1 VEYGRTADMNEGM
14 KVKLNELL
22 DAHASA
28 HPDNAKTL
36 GRDEFLQIVNIL
48 NHHARTPY
56 RSVTV
61 ELSRKIKLK
70 THLISELEKMGYIVL
85 E

>member
-22 DAHASA
+22 DAHAFA
-28 HPDNAKTL
+28 HPGNPKTL
-36 GRDEFLQIVNIL
+36 TRDDFLQLVNIL
-48 NHHARTPY
+48 NRHARTSY
-56 RSVTV
+56 RSATV

>member
-1 VEYGRTADMNEGM
+1 MNEGM
-14 KVKLNELL
+14 KAKLNELL

-28 HPDNAKTL
+28 HPNNPKTL
-36 GRDEFLQIVNIL
+36 GREDFLQLVAIL
-48 NHHARTPY
+48 NRHARTPY
-56 RSVTV
+56 RSATV

-70 THLISELEKMGYIVL
+70 THLISELEKMGYVVL